1 MTFSFFCRKIKYDK
15 KGKHNGFRK
24 KQVYRG
30 KLLDEKLSTCY
41 HENRSLVLVSKLT
54 IDEEDGDWQRLD
66 FEVWG
71 STQEINYGSLIRRE
85 ATSIVDNSITL
96 SKKVLERGIHDVMVV
111 PSYKGDNFVYE
122 IYN

>member
-1 MTFSFFCRKIKYDK
+1 MNGDGLRQILSD
-15 KGKHNGFRK
+15 NGFRK

>member
-1 MTFSFFCRKIKYDK
+1 LTFTFFCRKIKYDK